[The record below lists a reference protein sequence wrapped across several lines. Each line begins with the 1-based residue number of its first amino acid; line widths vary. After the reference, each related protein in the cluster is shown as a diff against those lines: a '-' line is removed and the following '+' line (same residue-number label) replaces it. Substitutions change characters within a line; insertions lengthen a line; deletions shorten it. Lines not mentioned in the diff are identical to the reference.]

1 MAETFSINPLTDWF
15 EAHGNHFCDS
25 VHGLYRYNGSN
36 FLWLYPS
43 VHDWRTWQSFAPTAR
58 NLGQHQNEEA
68 LRAAAEA
75 DNVHRLSKYISVS
88 AQNAEQAAEI
98 ERLTARAEA
107 AEARCAELEKALEP
121 FAEIVERETRADE
134 TDSTKMPV
142 AIGLLRRARAALGA
156 KP

>member
-1 MAETFSINPLTDWF
+1 MGDVVDTLLKENTEQARKI
-15 EAHGNHFCDS
+15 
-25 VHGLYRYNGSN
+25 GS
-36 FLWLYPS
+36 L
-43 VHDWRTWQSFAPTAR
+43 H
-58 NLGQHQNEEA
+58 
-68 LRAAAEA
+68 
-75 DNVHRLSKYISVS
+75 